1 MGIYRFE
8 SQEGFGS
15 TFHLTIIADATE
27 RKAWVPDKRLV
38 EKRAIIVDKHVLSSN
53 ILADELEVE
62 GLPVARTSTAEQALK
77 VLCSAGK
84 GHFSFALID
93 LSVDKTC
100 VLVDQFNKFDPDIKV
115 IMMSRFGVNLPPNA
129 ACYNIAL
136 TFVRP
141 APRTRY
147 VQAIHDA
154 LDPTRKRATIPTR
167 TQESELLRS
176 LARRHPLNI
185 LLAEDNPV
193 NTRVALQH
201 LKRMGYSAKHAKDG
215 IEVLEMCETAAED
228 GTMFDVGCTLLQIA
242 VSLLMMVIGDS
253 DGHPNATSGRNRD
266 KSRAPEKI

>member
-1 MGIYRFE
+1 M
-8 SQEGFGS
+8 
-15 TFHLTIIADATE
+15 
-27 RKAWVPDKRLV
+27 PDKRLIG
-38 EKRAIIVDKHVLSSN
+38 KRAIIADKHALSSN

-62 GLPVARTSTAEQALK
+62 GLTVARTNAADQAFAKLRE
-77 VLCSAGK
+77 AGK
-84 GHFSFALID
+84 GYYEFALID

-100 VLVDQFNKFDPDIKV
+100 LLVDQVNKFDPGVKV
-115 IMMSRFGVNLPPNA
+115 IMMSRFGVSLPPNA
-129 ACYNIAL
+129 TSYNIAL

-141 APRTRY
+141 APRARY

-154 LDPTRKRATIPTR
+154 LDPNRKRASIPTR

-215 IEVLEMCETAAED
+215 IEVLEMCEAAAEE
-228 GTMFDVGCTLLQIA
+228 GTMFDVRDISHLP
-242 VSLLMMVIGDS
+242 SLIC
-253 DGHPNATSGRNRD
+253 DG
-266 KSRAPEKI
+266 

>member
-1 MGIYRFE
+1 M
-8 SQEGFGS
+8 
-15 TFHLTIIADATE
+15 
-27 RKAWVPDKRLV
+27 
-38 EKRAIIVDKHVLSSN
+38 LS
-53 ILADELEVE
+53 D
-62 GLPVARTSTAEQALK
+62 
-77 VLCSAGK
+77 AGK

-100 VLVDQFNKFDPDIKV
+100 LLVERFNKFDPAIKV
-115 IMMSRFGVNLPPNA
+115 IMMSRFGVSLPPNTES
-129 ACYNIAL
+129 YNIAL

-147 VQAIHDA
+147 VQAVHDA
-154 LDPTRKRATIPTR
+154 MNSKRRRTNVPTR

-215 IEVLEMCETAAED
+215 IEVLEMCETAAEE
-228 GTMFDVGCTLLQIA
+228 GTMFDVCRIP
-242 VSLLMMVIGDS
+242 
-253 DGHPNATSGRNRD
+253 PNSQ
-266 KSRAPEKI
+266 PVC